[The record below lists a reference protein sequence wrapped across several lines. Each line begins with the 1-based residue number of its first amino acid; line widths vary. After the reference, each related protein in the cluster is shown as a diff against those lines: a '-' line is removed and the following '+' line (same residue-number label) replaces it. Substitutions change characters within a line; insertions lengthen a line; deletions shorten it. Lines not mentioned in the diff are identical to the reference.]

1 MINVL
6 IIGKKSFLGSNLKI
20 YLSKFFKTDNFSYE
34 EIFKKKNSFFDKYS
48 HIINTSIHP
57 NYIKHK
63 YNKNFDL
70 DKKFIEKF
78 DTIKF
83 YYIFF
88 KTRKIYLPKYNI
100 TEKSTIH
107 PSDNYAKNKFSTEEY
122 LKLKLKQK
130 LISLRISNV
139 IGNRI
144 FKNNRNTH
152 KLFYDNFI
160 DYNKNKSKNKKI
172 IVSNDFKDFLSI
184 DQFCKIIFKVI
195 KLKING
201 IFNVSISEKIFISEV
216 VSWLDRNFLDKIQ
229 FIKSSSNSFTLS
241 NYKLLNKI
249 KIKISKNQLKKFCK
263 KLIKSKYR

>member
-6 IIGKKSFLGSNLKI
+6 IIGKKSFLGSNLQI
-20 YLSKFFKTDNFSYE
+20 YLSRFFKTDNFSYE
-34 EIFKKKNSFFDKYS
+34 EIFKKKKFFFDKYS

-78 DTIKF
+78 DKIKF
-83 YYIFF
+83 YYIFLN
-88 KTRKIYLPKYNI
+88 TRKIYSPKYNI

-107 PSDNYAKNKFSTEEY
+107 PHDNYAKNKFATEKY
-122 LKLKLKQK
+122 LKLKLKRK
-130 LISLRISNV
+130 LLSLRISNV
-139 IGNRI
+139 IGKRI

-160 DYNKNKSKNKKI
+160 DYNKNKNKKI

-201 IFNVSISEKIFISEV
+201 VFNVSISEKIFVSEIV
-216 VSWLDRNFLDKIQ
+216 KWLDRKALNKIQ
-229 FIKSSSNSFTLS
+229 LTKSSSNSFTLS

-249 KIKISKNQLKKFCK
+249 KIKITKNQLKKFCK
-263 KLIKSKYR
+263 KKLN